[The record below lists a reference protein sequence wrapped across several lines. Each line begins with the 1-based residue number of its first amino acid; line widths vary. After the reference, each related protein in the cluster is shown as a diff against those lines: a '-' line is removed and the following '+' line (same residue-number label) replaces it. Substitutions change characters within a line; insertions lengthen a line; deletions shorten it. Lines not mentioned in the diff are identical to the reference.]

1 MLYELL
7 KICWPSNTLDECS
20 GRMNHIIQESVTAIM
35 VAGCTVELC
44 HW

>member
-1 MLYELL
+1 MCYELL

-20 GRMNHIIQESVTAIM
+20 RRMNHIESVTAIM